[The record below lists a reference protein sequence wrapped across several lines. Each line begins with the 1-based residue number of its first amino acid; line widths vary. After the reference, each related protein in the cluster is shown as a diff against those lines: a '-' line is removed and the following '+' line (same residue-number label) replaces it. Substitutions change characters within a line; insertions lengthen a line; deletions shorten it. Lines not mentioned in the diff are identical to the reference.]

1 MFIHRARR
9 VTDIDLVLVSG
20 DVADDGSPEAYADA
34 LDLVGSFA
42 RDRGAAQAWCVGN
55 HDARVPFA
63 TILGTGHRD
72 RPPGHRRPGGRQ
84 PATAE
89 ACAATIEVS
98 GVRVVTL
105 DSLVP
110 GAVSGRIGAEQ
121 LGWLREVLA
130 RPAPAGTVVAL
141 HHPPISVSPEWA
153 AASLQDAVELAD
165 VLRGSDVHAVLCGHV
180 HAQISGF
187 LVGVPVWVGP
197 GVITRIDL
205 TAPRGLVRAV
215 RGAAAT
221 VVDLGGPHSPLF
233 HVLHARD
240 PHAGEQVYLA
250 DGTTWQYV
258 DDEEEPRP

>member
-1 MFIHRARR
+1 M
-9 VTDIDLVLVSG
+9 SG
-20 DVADDGSPEAYADA
+20 TTTPGSPSPRSW
-34 LDLVGSFA
+34 G
-42 RDRGAAQAWCVGN
+42 
-55 HDARVPFA
+55 PA
-63 TILGTGHRD
+63 TGTGHRD
-72 RPPGHRRPGGRQ
+72 TDDREVGS

-89 ACAATIEVS
+89 ACAATSEVS

-215 RGAAAT
+215 RGAAAMSWT
-221 VVDLGGPHSPLF
+221 SADLTARCSTSCTPVIPTPGSRCTWPTAPPGSTSTTRKSRGPERLT
-233 HVLHARD
+233 ATRD
-240 PHAGEQVYLA
+240 GSLGQALSMVA
-250 DGTTWQYV
+250 
-258 DDEEEPRP
+258 

>member
-1 MFIHRARR
+1 
-9 VTDIDLVLVSG
+9 
-20 DVADDGSPEAYADA
+20 
-34 LDLVGSFA
+34 
-42 RDRGAAQAWCVGN
+42 
-55 HDARVPFA
+55 
-63 TILGTGHRD
+63 
-72 RPPGHRRPGGRQ
+72 
-84 PATAE
+84 
-89 ACAATIEVS
+89 
-98 GVRVVTL
+98 
-105 DSLVP
+105 
-110 GAVSGRIGAEQ
+110 
-121 LGWLREVLA
+121 
-130 RPAPAGTVVAL
+130 
-141 HHPPISVSPEWA
+141 
-153 AASLQDAVELAD
+153 LQDAVELAD

-258 DDEEEPRP
+258 DDEEEPEALNA